1 MTTNTSSALKWNG
14 CSRLTTSPLFQ
25 GGESLVRVAR
35 KWHQRP
41 ITTPAPSAG
50 AGNAVPPAADTSRSP
65 AGTTPATHPIAQD
78 RRADTASSPAADR
91 GNRRVQAG
99 PPGGGIGVV
108 HRDQFN
114 PNAFIDAIIGS
125 EKNTGST
132 RSTMS
137 PDTSRKFRLFSSGTN
152 ARRAPLSIP
161 TCKGSARVRTAL
173 MLP

>member
-1 MTTNTSSALKWNG
+1 MTTNTSSTLKWNG
-14 CSRLTTSPLFQ
+14 CSRLTTSPLFR

-41 ITTPAPSAG
+41 ITTPAPSAE

-65 AGTTPATHPIAQD
+65 AEPHQQPIPS
-78 RRADTASSPAADR
+78 RRIAGRIQRPDQAANG
-91 GNRRVQAG
+91 GNRRVQAA
-99 PPGGGIGVV
+99 PLGGGIGVV

-114 PNAFIDAIIGS
+114 PNAFIAAIIGS

-161 TCKGSARVRTAL
+161 TCKGSASVRTAL